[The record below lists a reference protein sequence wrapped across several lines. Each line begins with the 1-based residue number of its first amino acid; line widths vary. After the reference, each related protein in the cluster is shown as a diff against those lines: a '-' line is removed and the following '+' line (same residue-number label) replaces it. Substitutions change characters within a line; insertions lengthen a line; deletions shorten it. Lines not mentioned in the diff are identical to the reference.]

1 MKRKNIIEKIFVLIL
16 AAGITVNS
24 IPLSSYAAVI
34 SQTDSHMAVVLNE
47 TEAEQGEESG
57 DGTGEETGDGTGGE
71 ETGDGTG
78 DGTGEETGDGT
89 GEETGDGTG
98 EGTGDGTGEETGD
111 GTGEGT
117 GDGTGEGTG
126 DGTGEETGGGTGDG
140 TGEGTGDGTG
150 EGTGDGTGEEIEAET
165 DETKKN
171 EEAGKEKKETE
182 EEPADFDKQ
191 KETLIQEAKE
201 ALSELLQS
209 EYVMA
214 LVYLSDYYDV
224 MAKPDISSETVAV
237 LTSGHTVLIEDVEA
251 DSVNGVIWYQVSFSV
266 EDTEYTGY
274 IEKDYLAY
282 SNENFLAWEEE
293 YIDPI
298 EEFLKKNGISLFK
311 IDGGSDGDG
320 YSADVSRFPK
330 SYRKSLQELK
340 DAHPNWTFVKFSTGL
355 DFGTVV
361 ENELVDARSL
371 IYSTAKDSYK
381 GKQYEGKWYYATR
394 EAVEYYL
401 DPRNG
406 LAENRI
412 FQFEQLTFN
421 SGYHKASAIQSVLN
435 NSFMSGNVPKAGVSY
450 AQAFYEIGQGR
461 GISPFHLAS
470 RVLQEQGVN
479 GGSALISGTYPGYE
493 GYYNYFN
500 IGASGSTTTA
510 VIKSGLARAMKE
522 GWNTPYKSLEGGAK
536 SIGNGYILQ
545 GQDTLYLQK
554 WDVENSYNGLYWHQ
568 YMQNIQAPTT
578 ESSTIRSLYKQS
590 GSLNSTFVFKI
601 PVYNNMPGVAVTPA
615 SLSLKGGQTGT
626 VTYTI
631 GNTDGSLTDCSSK
644 DAAVATVEKA
654 EESVDPDEGVVTGTV
669 AVTAR
674 GKGSTVITLSF
685 SDGSTVDCAVTVKED
700 SVVLADT
707 KVLLNACSLDGS
719 IKGDTAELAYT
730 IDNAES
736 GIKDI
741 TVSDTALLV
750 ASEKEN
756 SAKTEENDTMTG
768 IIQLNGLAPGTATV
782 TITSRYGGTAVCTV
796 TIVRLPEKIEMMQP
810 ELTMGVGSSTIISP
824 KVLPED
830 TTDKTLTFSS
840 SDEGVAKVNA
850 STGRVTAV
858 GRGTAVITA
867 STKENSLSGRPVTA
881 DFTVH
886 VIPLVSSLTVAAE
899 ETELLFCE
907 TEAETFEM
915 DGRVYLLDNSSGT
928 PYLQSDGDQYYE
940 IVYRS
945 SDETIATVDKD
956 GKVTAVGL
964 GSAVI
969 TAVIKSEYSSDTQT
983 AVCKVSVVP
992 ERPQKP
998 EIPEDNYVQPKEI
1011 RISMAENGDP
1021 LNLCEL
1027 TTGGYVDVVCTVLP
1041 AEAEVKK
1048 VTWTS
1053 SNEKVA
1059 KISRDTDGVVR
1070 ITAGTRGNAVIT
1082 VAADDLV
1089 QKRISVTVKEKQEIE
1104 EIILDHTNVLLY
1116 VNGEQDST
1124 ELLPSAICLTASVQ
1138 GETDGD
1144 IVYEWTSTN
1153 ENVAAV
1159 DENGRVEA
1167 VSPGTAVIVAE
1178 DTGGSGKFA
1187 KCAVKVERCLE
1198 EVRVNVEEIRIQPGK
1213 KLALKA
1219 LLTPSDAT
1227 LKKLEW
1233 KSGDTAIADVNAKG
1247 VVTVNKKA
1255 EEGAETVITLTDT
1268 VTGLEREIPLTV
1280 TKSACTGVT
1289 LFNAE
1294 SGEKTTAATLY
1305 QNGTQEE
1312 RQLTITASGGALSF
1326 YAVSS
1331 NEKVAVVAPGR
1342 DENGEYD
1349 GTFQITAKA
1358 KGTAVIKVYA
1368 ADGSGKNAAV
1378 KVSVKIHPKSVSLG
1392 KDALYLK
1399 AGASG
1404 TLSAVVAPS
1413 EANEKRVVW
1422 QFADSTPQEVRAAFT
1437 LNSEKGKV
1445 TVAKGTAAGTCA
1457 EFVAVTKDG
1466 NIISDPACRVTVV
1479 AAAAKGVKLS
1489 ASSLVLTGEDITK
1502 MEAVTLTA
1510 AISPVAANEV
1520 FGLKAVSSN
1529 ESVAVIGQNRDE
1541 NGEYDGT
1548 FTITPKGY
1556 GTATVTVKTLD
1567 NSKKAVCKVY
1577 VSPMDKAYKIS
1588 AVQKSFSIQSYTSD
1602 INSRCTLQIKD
1613 QFGNILDNSLFTFT
1627 SNKTNIAVVD
1637 KNGVVVPNKAY
1648 ESAKNNT
1655 VTVTAALAGD
1665 PYGRKVKFTVN
1676 VLAKEQAADVSVTAW
1691 DIRGKN
1697 LVDPESISVKYPAA
1711 NTITLSANALN
1722 VYGEAMDT
1730 KLKWAV
1736 SDSSVASIKVDKDTK
1751 SAALT
1756 VKKAGSFYV
1765 TCSAGDTLKAGRR
1778 IRITAIS
1785 ARPVLKT
1792 AKLIINRRTE
1802 AESGGYVPA
1811 DGLKLVE
1818 NKDSAVLSIAVKKA
1832 VKGKKIIDP
1841 SAFQVEK
1848 TENGSWQLFIKQ
1860 SVLNGLDTGNYKA
1873 VLSVE
1878 TEAIPEI
1885 LLGED
1890 GNLIHEI
1897 PVTISIVSK
1906 KPAVS
1911 IKQVSINRQNIT
1923 EYKVP
1928 LSITA
1933 SAEVEAVEPAA
1944 GQANQFDSRFEIE
1957 RKEKSYFII
1966 LKDNAGYNAGS
1977 ITGKV
1982 RVKLKGY
1989 ADPVTVDLK
1998 VKTPLTKAAVVPA
2011 DTISLDVRDI
2021 ANSNSRTITLYNKT
2035 AKQKLKNYKI
2045 VEVQEAA
2052 GLEIMN
2058 AANDD
2063 GSLKPGYGGTIS
2075 VRAKNDFKYKNG
2087 GTVTMKIRVMA
2098 LTGDGDDMWASPVD
2112 VKIAVKTYTAVPS
2125 VTLGSSSLTLNV
2137 QAAKESAKTTVRTNR
2152 SNVRIADDT
2161 EWEISRY
2168 DSRTKTYT
2176 TVKKT
2181 GDRAEDT
2188 GADIVFSY
2196 NRQTGTLSASVRD
2209 GAKVEKG
2216 TYKYR
2221 IKWLAEDYPKVQK
2234 DITVKVIDK
2243 KPAAKIKVKGK
2254 LDLLTRSDSTLQGT
2268 ISLTDTKSGI
2278 KSVTVMEKEGDGSY
2292 RRNSSFYSTWLQDHT
2307 FRIKILEGVAMT
2319 TGKKTVPV
2327 RIVLEGGTVLYAN
2340 VSFTVSQS
2348 SPRITVPKA
2357 QTIYKSERNTTV
2369 VYDMNK
2375 QIPSGYEISAVKAT
2389 AVPGGFGV
2397 TVRNGRVSVTL
2408 TDRSLKP
2415 GTYSIKI
2422 NMYFKGAQYVFGSD
2436 SGKAFQKTLKVIV
2449 KE

>member
-1 MKRKNIIEKIFVLIL
+1 MKRKNIIEKILVLIL

-24 IPLSSYAAVI
+24 IPLSSYAAAI

-47 TEAEQGEESG
+47 TEAGQGEESGDGTEEETEDGTGEESGEETGDETGDGTGEESG
-57 DGTGEETGDGTGGE
+57 DGTGEETEDGTGEGTGEETGE
-71 ETGDGTG
+71 ETGDETGEETG
-78 DGTGEETGDGT
+78 DETGDGT
-89 GEETGDGTG
+89 GEETG
-98 EGTGDGTGEETGD
+98 EET
-111 GTGEGT
+111 
-117 GDGTGEGTG
+117 
-126 DGTGEETGGGTGDG
+126 
-140 TGEGTGDGTG
+140 
-150 EGTGDGTGEEIEAET
+150 ET

-182 EEPADFDKQ
+182 EEPPDFDKQ
-191 KETLIQEAKE
+191 KETLIQEAKD

-214 LVYLSDYYDV
+214 LVYLSDSYEV
-224 MAKPDISSETVAV
+224 MAKPDFSSEAVAV

-251 DSVNGVIWYQVSFSV
+251 DSVNGVIWYKVSFSV

-298 EEFLKKNGISLFK
+298 EEFLKKNGVSLLK
-311 IDGGSDGDG
+311 IDGGSDGEG

-381 GKQYEGKWYYATR
+381 GKQYEGNWYYATR

-435 NSFMSGNVPKAGVSY
+435 NSFMKGNVPKAGVSY

-500 IGASGSTTTA
+500 IGASGSTTAA

-631 GNTDGSLTDCSSK
+631 GNTDGSLTDCRSK
-644 DAAVATVEKA
+644 DDAVATVEKA
-654 EESVDPDEGVVTGTV
+654 EESADPDEGVVTGAVT
-669 AVTAR
+669 VTAR
-674 GKGSTVITLSF
+674 GKGRTVITLSF
-685 SDGSTVDCAVTVKED
+685 SDGSTADCTVTVTED

-707 KVLLNACSLDGS
+707 KVFLNACSLDGS
-719 IKGDTAELAYT
+719 IKGDIAELAYT

-741 TVSDTALLV
+741 TVSDTTLLE

-756 SAKTEENDTMTG
+756 SAKKEENDTMTG
-768 IIQLNGLAPGTATV
+768 IIQLKGLAPGTATV

-796 TIVRLPEKIEMMQP
+796 TIARLPEKIEIMQP
-810 ELTMGVGSSTIISP
+810 ELTMGAGNSMIVSP
-824 KVLPED
+824 RVLPED
-830 TTDKTLTFSS
+830 TTDKTLIFSS

-850 STGRVTAV
+850 STGRVTAT

-867 STKENSLSGRPVTA
+867 ATKENSLSGRPVTA

-899 ETELLFCE
+899 ETELLLSD

-915 DGRVYLLDNSSGT
+915 DGKVYLLDNSSGT
-928 PYLQSDGDQYYE
+928 PYLQSDSDQYYE
-940 IVYRS
+940 IAYRS
-945 SDETIATVDKD
+945 SDETIATVDED

-969 TAVIKSEYSSDTQT
+969 TAVVRSEYSSDTKT
-983 AVCKVSVVP
+983 AACKVSVVP
-992 ERPQKP
+992 ERPQKT

-1011 RISMAENGDP
+1011 RISMAETGEP
-1021 LNLCEL
+1021 LDLCEL

-1048 VTWTS
+1048 ITWTS

-1059 KISRDTDGVVR
+1059 RISQDTEGVTR

-1089 QKRISVTVKEKQEIE
+1089 KKRISVTVKEKQEIE
-1104 EIILDHTNVLLY
+1104 EIILDHTNAVLY
-1116 VNGEQDST
+1116 VNGAQDSAA
-1124 ELLPSAICLTASVQ
+1124 LLPSVICLTASAQ
-1138 GETDGD
+1138 GQTDGD
-1144 IVYEWTSTN
+1144 IVYEWTSTD
-1153 ENVAAV
+1153 ENVATV

-1198 EVRVNVEEIRIQPGK
+1198 EVRVNVEEIRLQPGK
-1213 KLALKA
+1213 KLALQA
-1219 LLTPSDAT
+1219 LLAPTDAT
-1227 LKKLEW
+1227 SKKLEW
-1233 KSGDTAIADVNAKG
+1233 KSGDTAIANVTAKG
-1247 VVTVNKKA
+1247 VVTVNKNA
-1255 EEGAETVITLTDT
+1255 EEGAGTVITLTDA

-1280 TKSACTGVT
+1280 TKSACAGVT
-1289 LFNAE
+1289 LLNAE
-1294 SGEKTTAATLY
+1294 TGEKTAAATLY
-1305 QNGTQEE
+1305 QNGTPEE
-1312 RQLTITASGGALSF
+1312 RQLAITASGGAFSF
-1326 YAVSS
+1326 YAASS

-1368 ADGSGKNAAV
+1368 ADGSGKNASV
-1378 KVSVKIHPKSVSLG
+1378 RVSVKIHPESVSMG

-1404 TLSAVVAPS
+1404 TMSAVVAPS
-1413 EANEKRVVW
+1413 AANEKKVVW
-1422 QFADSTPQEVRAAFT
+1422 QFADSTPEEVRAAFT
-1437 LNSEKGKV
+1437 LNPEKGKV

-1466 NIISDPACRVTVV
+1466 NIISDSACRVTVV
-1479 AAAAKGVKLS
+1479 AAAAKSVKLS
-1489 ASSLVLTGEDITK
+1489 ASSLVLTGEDIAK

-1510 AISPVAANEV
+1510 SISPAAANEV

-1529 ESVAVIGQNRDE
+1529 ESVAVIGQNLDE

-1588 AVQKSFSIQSYTSD
+1588 AVQKSFSIQSYASD
-1602 INSRCTLQIKD
+1602 INSRCTLQIRD

-1676 VLAKEQAADVSVTAW
+1676 VLAKEQAAEVSVTAW
-1691 DIRGKN
+1691 DIRGRD
-1697 LVDPESISVKYPAA
+1697 LVDPESISVKYPVAEDEEGKA
-1711 NTITLSANALN
+1711 VNTIALSANALN
-1722 VYGEAMDT
+1722 VYGETMDT
-1730 KLKWAV
+1730 KLKWTV
-1736 SDSSVASIKVDKDTK
+1736 SDSSAASIKADKDTK
-1751 SAALT
+1751 SAVLT

-1765 TCSAGDTLKAGRR
+1765 TCLAGDTLKAGRR

-1785 ARPVLKT
+1785 ARPALGT
-1792 AKLIINRRTE
+1792 AKLIINQRTE
-1802 AESGGYVPA
+1802 AGNGGYVPA

-1818 NKDSAVLSIAVKKA
+1818 NKDSAVLSITVKEA

-1841 SAFQVEK
+1841 SAFRVEK
-1848 TENGSWQLFIKQ
+1848 TENGSWQLSIKQ

-1885 LLGED
+1885 LLGAD
-1890 GNLIHEI
+1890 GNPIHEI

-1906 KPAVS
+1906 KPSVS

-1923 EYKVP
+1923 EYRMP

-1933 SAEVEAVEPAA
+1933 SAEIEAVELAA

-1957 RKEKSYFII
+1957 RKEKSYFIV
-1966 LKDNAGYNAGS
+1966 LKDNTGYNAGS

-2035 AKQKLKNYKI
+2035 AKQKLTNYKI
-2045 VEVQEAA
+2045 VEVQETA
-2052 GLEIMN
+2052 GLEIRN
-2058 AANDD
+2058 AANAD
-2063 GSLKPGYGGTIS
+2063 GSLRPGYGGTIS
-2075 VRAKNDFKYKNG
+2075 VRAKKDFKYKNG
-2087 GTVTMKIRVMA
+2087 GTVTMKLRVMA

-2112 VKIAVKTYTAVPS
+2112 VKIAVKTYTAAPS

-2137 QAAKESAKTTVRTNR
+2137 QAAKESAKTTVSTNR

-2168 DSRTKTYT
+2168 DSKTKTYA

-2188 GADIVFSY
+2188 GEDIVFSY
-2196 NRQTGTLSASVRD
+2196 NRQTGMLSASVRD

-2221 IKWLAEDYPKVQK
+2221 IKWLVEDYPKVQK

-2243 KPAAKIKVKGK
+2243 KPSAKIKVKGK

-2268 ISLTDTKSGI
+2268 ISLTDTKGSI
-2278 KSVTVMEKEGDGSY
+2278 KSVTVMEKGGDGSY

-2348 SPRITVPKA
+2348 SPKITVPKA
-2357 QTIYKSERNTTV
+2357 QTVYKSERNTTV

-2375 QIPSGYEISAVKAT
+2375 QIPSGYEISTVKTT